1 MTPVMKTLG
10 ALIGAAGLIALSA
23 TAAAAQSTS
32 PDANATAG
40 PSSDRMTSQQKP
52 IQASRATADYVEKAA
67 IGNLFEI
74 QASMLAL
81 KQGDS
86 GALKTFAAQMI
97 TDHTN
102 ASNALEAGVKSASLQ
117 ATQIPSKLD
126 KAHEAKLNDLR
137 KVTGRDFD
145 AAYLQAQLAGHQ
157 DALKLHRD
165 YTQKG
170 DNPVLQKTAAN
181 AADITEHHLQE
192 LQRISQSVSPQTS
205 STGGS
210 R

>member
-1 MTPVMKTLG
+1 
-10 ALIGAAGLIALSA
+10 
-23 TAAAAQSTS
+23 
-32 PDANATAG
+32 
-40 PSSDRMTSQQKP
+40 
-52 IQASRATADYVEKAA
+52 
-67 IGNLFEI
+67 
-74 QASMLAL
+74 
-81 KQGDS
+81 
-86 GALKTFAAQMI
+86 MI

-117 ATQIPSKLD
+117 ATQIPNKLD

-137 KVTGRDFD
+137 KVTDRDFD

-165 YTQKG
+165 YAQKG

-181 AADITEHHLQE
+181 AADITEHHLRE
-192 LQRISQSVSPQTS
+192 LQRISQSMPPQTS